1 MSTSTAPIQPF
12 NCSVIVYRILMN
24 SRQMK
29 DLSEAFFLREDELDS
44 GLSVNWN
51 MTPDQA
57 REQFDK
63 CYGVI
68 SLHVGRVRNL
78 NLDVVP
84 DEPQHANI
92 TGLPYKEQ
100 SPREAERLAS
110 LLAQQARAVGEL
122 KVYKNKISRRPE
134 NISTPPAR
142 ES

>member
-1 MSTSTAPIQPF
+1 MSTGTVPIQPF
-12 NCSVIVYRILMN
+12 DCSVIVYRILMN
-24 SRQMK
+24 SKQMK
-29 DLSEAFFLREDELDS
+29 ELSEAFFLKEDELDS

-51 MTPDQA
+51 VIPDQA
-57 REQFDK
+57 RDQFDK
-63 CYGVI
+63 CYGVV

-100 SPREAERLAS
+100 FPREAERLAS

-122 KVYKNKISRRPE
+122 KVYKKKTPGRPE
-134 NISTPPAR
+134 NTSTLPAR
-142 ES
+142 EP